1 MKDFAFK
8 TSSGQEVKAQAR
20 FYLGGGLG
28 TDLFVPDTLGKLY
41 IVCLATL
48 DVTMVTPTTLSMPM
62 QDNIPTSQEHQHYH
76 ESPQQH
82 HTLPPVSSSLFA
94 TSPSIPATSTPSF
107 TSILDPPN
115 VSFSM
120 FNTTSNESTSTPNSQ
135 GPATGGND
143 LVLQSASEANDY
155 VSTSPLLNMSP
166 ISYSPASPS
175 EAMMNNNHDVNIQ
188 HQHHHTMETSS
199 SSPMQQQQRQQPIT
213 MPGSSSSPSSSSASI
228 TASFSSP
235 QQQQPTSSSS
245 NVNASPL
252 QPHHSK
258 VTVATPKV
266 KAQQPEDCLLAASL
280 DRRTRERGIPNN
292 NTWSHPREAY
302 FREIGSSRMVSA
314 EANAMA
320 GLPYQ
325 SPSNAMMD
333 ALRHTTQHPSS
344 SGSPLNP
351 VATHH
356 RIPSIHSAR
365 LPSLRQHPFTRHER
379 PGR

>member
-1 MKDFAFK
+1 
-8 TSSGQEVKAQAR
+8 
-20 FYLGGGLG
+20 
-28 TDLFVPDTLGKLY
+28 
-41 IVCLATL
+41 
-48 DVTMVTPTTLSMPM
+48 
-62 QDNIPTSQEHQHYH
+62 
-76 ESPQQH
+76 
-82 HTLPPVSSSLFA
+82 
-94 TSPSIPATSTPSF
+94 
-107 TSILDPPN
+107 
-115 VSFSM
+115 
-120 FNTTSNESTSTPNSQ
+120 
-135 GPATGGND
+135 
-143 LVLQSASEANDY
+143 
-155 VSTSPLLNMSP
+155 MSP

-199 SSPMQQQQRQQPIT
+199 SSPMQQQQQPIT

-228 TASFSSP
+228 TASFSSHQQQQQE
-235 QQQQPTSSSS
+235 QQQQPTSSS

-252 QPHHSK
+252 QSHHTK

-266 KAQQPEDCLLAASL
+266 KVQQPEDCLLAASL

-333 ALRHTTQHPSS
+333 ALRHSTQHPSS
-344 SGSPLNP
+344 SGSSLNP